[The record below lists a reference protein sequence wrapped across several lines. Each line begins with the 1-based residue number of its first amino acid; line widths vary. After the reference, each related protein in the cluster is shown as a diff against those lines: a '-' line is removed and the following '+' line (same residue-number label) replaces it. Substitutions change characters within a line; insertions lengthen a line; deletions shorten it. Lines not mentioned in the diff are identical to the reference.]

1 MIIINWRVKWKIGC
15 VGSLEKKI
23 IIKLALLYITPAAA
37 VAAITITTDTAISPT
52 HTHTKCLYLSS
63 FTTSYIYICIY
74 IPKELYIY
82 LNIKQTGFWYSFL
95 FKVYHHWLRFFF
107 GSTSPD
113 TLC

>member
-1 MIIINWRVKWKIGC
+1 MENRMCGKFG
-15 VGSLEKKI
+15 KKI

-52 HTHTKCLYLSS
+52 HTHTHKMSLFVFFYNIL
-63 FTTSYIYICIY
+63 YIYIY

-82 LNIKQTGFWYSFL
+82 LNIKRTGFWYSFL